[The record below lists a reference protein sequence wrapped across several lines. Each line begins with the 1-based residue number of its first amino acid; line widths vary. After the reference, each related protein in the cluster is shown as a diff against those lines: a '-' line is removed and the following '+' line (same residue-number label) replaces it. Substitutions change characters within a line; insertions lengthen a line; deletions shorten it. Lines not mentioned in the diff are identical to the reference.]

1 MMNFTRKP
9 IASPPIAD
17 PVPVASQVAA
27 PTAKPSWLLSGEQRK
42 AAMAEATAQH
52 EMTRSLHGT
61 LWQWP
66 WRLKM
71 GEQGQATFLDGELDG
86 EGLLAGQSFWMHTRR
101 LNNRWENFV
110 CVAQFGREPCPIC
123 ELGEKPSFVTVFT
136 VIDHRPYQI
145 QNGPK
150 AGQVVQNQRKL
161 FRAKANDLAV
171 LQFQATALGGLAGV
185 RFTIAR
191 IGSDEKKTSASGNQY
206 TAVAAKVPLASLA
219 QQYGEHGVPADYET
233 EIPVLSAAQ
242 LIQLGAGKAPLGP
255 GYAPSGGGGGG
266 RAPFDVKA
274 MADQI

>member
-1 MMNFTRKP
+1 MAISFNKK
-9 IASPPIAD
+9 
-17 PVPVASQVAA
+17 PVADQTPAA
-27 PTAKPSWLLSGEQRK
+27 PATPAIPPTAPAQPPKPSWLLSGAERK
-42 AAMAEATAQH
+42 AVMAQAEAQQ
-52 EMTRSLHGT
+52 EMQKSMQGT
-61 LWQWP
+61 MWQWP

-71 GEQGQATFLDGELDG
+71 GEQGQATFLDGELDN
-86 EGLLAGQSFWMHTRR
+86 EGLLSGQSFWMHTKR

-110 CVAQFGREPCPIC
+110 CVAQFGQEPCPIC
-123 ELGEKPSFVTVFT
+123 ELAEKPAFVTVFT
-136 VIDHRPYQI
+136 VIDHRPYTI

-185 RFTIAR
+185 RFNIAR
-191 IGSDEKKTSASGNQY
+191 IGSDEKKTSSVGNQF

-219 QQYGEHGVPADYET
+219 QQYAEHGVPADYET

-242 LIQLGAGKAPLGP
+242 LIQLGAGKAPFGP
-255 GYAPSGGGGGG
+255 GYPQGG
-266 RAPFDVKA
+266 ATFNVQA